1 MRRYGVTVG
10 LCLAAFSARPA
21 AAQEPL
27 DGGQEIGSQ
36 PSAGSPD
43 GGHPDLPPAPAVAPE
58 PESSAAVEE
67 TASTA
72 ESTAVS
78 LEPAPDVTVLGA
90 RERTTGTSES
100 VLSRQTI
107 ASLPGGD
114 TQPLAYALATQPGFV
129 ADTFGFGL
137 HVRGADGGLLYVIDG
152 IPLLAAP
159 LGEWGAAMGF
169 IPTRLVQN
177 IRVLTGG
184 FPAEFGSG
192 LGAVVDITTRHAV
205 GGPSGEAQAA
215 YGSYG
220 TTNYALNYA
229 QEIGKLS
236 LFAAGDFQN
245 TKRGFDPPSVTPIL
259 HDSMT
264 SGSGFLRLDYHLRE
278 TDHIELITTFNQS
291 RFQIPIDP
299 TLLASVPSPSRSG
312 PGARRLW

>member
-1 MRRYGVTVG
+1 MRRYGVTLG
-10 LCLAAFSARPA
+10 LCLAALAARPA

-27 DGGQEIGSQ
+27 DGGQEIASQ
-36 PSAGSPD
+36 PLAEGQD
-43 GGHPDLPPAPAVAPE
+43 GGPPDASPAPVVAQEPEISAVSPE
-58 PESSAAVEE
+58 PA
-67 TASTA
+67 
-72 ESTAVS
+72 
-78 LEPAPDVTVLGA
+78 LDVTVLGR
-90 RERTTGTSES
+90 REKTIGTSES

-159 LGEWGAAMGF
+159 LGEWDATKGF
-169 IPTRLVQN
+169 IPTRMVEKVR
-177 IRVLTGG
+177 ILTGG

-192 LGAVVDITTRHAV
+192 LGAVIDVTTRHAV

-229 QEIGKLS
+229 EEIGRLS
-236 LFAAGDFQN
+236 LFVAGDFQN
-245 TKRGFDPPSVTPIL
+245 TSA
-259 HDSMT
+259 DST
-264 SGSGFLRLDYHLRE
+264 
-278 TDHIELITTFNQS
+278 
-291 RFQIPIDP
+291 
-299 TLLASVPSPSRSG
+299 
-312 PGARRLW
+312 RRR